1 MAQKSFSRRKFLALS
16 SAGPLAFSRPGSA
29 FGMPLW
35 GAPSAAGGLPAA
47 QALTRTSVRDFL
59 EMLTY
64 RREEIATLL
73 DRSKPNITKFDPE
86 LGWLFVNYVIKEGM
100 DDSLTILTV
109 ESTGERKRVN
119 YADRPCRLN
128 TYGDS
133 FTQCNQ
139 VNDGETWQEKL
150 AAHLGEPIRN
160 YGVGGFG
167 VYQAYRRML
176 REEATPSAAEYII
189 LNVWGDDDHLRSIDA
204 WQWLRLGER
213 LRNTTYGQYRF
224 AVPWVYVRL
233 DMETGKIVEKPNLCP
248 TPESLYKLTD
258 KDYVVQTFEND
269 LVVQFLIA
277 ERAGSGV
284 NLKTLKDLADALEVS
299 TDFSSPEAT
308 ARTAYQLHNR
318 YALRVSMQVIE
329 KAQAFAS
336 EKKKKL
342 MILLSYGNGPV
353 IRACEGSPRHDQ
365 EFVDFLKDR
374 GIRFVDSLEKHRADF
389 LGFHVSPRV
398 YADRYYIG
406 HYNPLGNHFFA
417 FAIKDAIVD
426 WLDPKPFTYRG
437 RTGAFGS
444 VSPL

>member
-1 MAQKSFSRRKFLALS
+1 MADKTVSRREFLALS
-16 SAGPLAFSRPGSA
+16 SACPLTFHRRGPA

-35 GAPSAAGGLPAA
+35 GAPTAAGGFPAA
-47 QALTRTSVRDFL
+47 QAQTRTTVRDFL
-59 EMLTY
+59 EQLTY
-64 RREEIATLL
+64 RREEVETLF

-86 LGWLFVNYVIKEGM
+86 LGWLFINYVIKEGM
-100 DDSLTILTV
+100 DGSLTILNI

-139 VNDGETWQEKL
+139 VSDGETWQEKL
-150 AAHLGEPIRN
+150 AAHFGEPIRN
-160 YGVGGFG
+160 FGVGGFG

-176 REEATPSAAEYII
+176 REEATPSAADYII
-189 LNVWGDDDHLRSIDA
+189 LNICGDDDHLRSIDA

-213 LRNTTYGQYRF
+213 LRNTTYGRYRF
-224 AVPWVYVRL
+224 AVPWAYVRL
-233 DMETGKIVEKPNLCP
+233 NLDTGEIVEKANPFP

-269 LVVQFLIA
+269 LVVQLLIA

-284 NLKTLKDLADALEVS
+284 NLKHLKELADALEVVP
-299 TDFSSPEAT
+299 DFSSPEAT
-308 ARTAYQLHNR
+308 SRTAYSLHKG
-318 YALRVSMQVIE
+318 YALRVSMRVVE
-329 KAQAFAS
+329 KAQGFAR

-342 MILLSYGNGPV
+342 MILLSYGGDTV
-353 IRACEGSPRHDQ
+353 IRACEGFPRADQ
-365 EFVDFLKDR
+365 EFVDSLKDQ
-374 GIRFVDSLEKHRADF
+374 GIRFVDGLEKHRADF
-389 LGFHVSPRV
+389 LAFHVPPRRYV
-398 YADRYYIG
+398 DRYYIG

-417 FAIKDAIVD
+417 FAIKDAVVD
-426 WLDPKPFTYRG
+426 WLEPKPFAYRG
-437 RTGAFGS
+437 TGPFGS